1 MSISSTRLCSPLF
14 IFASSHVK
22 RTSIH
27 HHHPWPWSRACY
39 ERACHSMLHYVSQAI
54 LICTFY
60 WPCLYSCKG
69 CNRCLNLS
77 DEYLFPPNAYFDAG
91 NKGTLSFSAVDKTDF
106 RQKEDNSCFP
116 FFETLDSW
124 GLQRHRTKLTCAA
137 CGKRLGYIYY
147 DGPYAEGGIGQ
158 YGLGHTQMIPRHP
171 RYRLKREAMRISG

>member
-1 MSISSTRLCSPLF
+1 MTI
-14 IFASSHVK
+14 
-22 RTSIH
+22 
-27 HHHPWPWSRACY
+27 Y
-39 ERACHSMLHYVSQAI
+39 Y
-54 LICTFY
+54 
-60 WPCLYSCKG
+60 CKG